1 MTTATEITATVT
13 TNCECESYDEETGTY
28 SPADTCFDI
37 CWEDACEWVGEVIQD
52 WLTARG
58 IEEGEFVKI
67 EANGLGWLRRSGYK
81 LCRAD
86 VIELTGAL
94 FIDGD
99 FTIEYKLSDDKL
111 TARRYSHD
119 EPTGSAVFEF
129 EPVEVCHYS
138 ECFEIDGLAL
148 DGYQNTACEF
158 HRELASV
165 N

>member
-13 TNCECESYDEETGTY
+13 TNCECENYDEETDTY
-28 SPADTCFDI
+28 SPADNCHGY
-37 CWEDACEWVGEVIQD
+37 CGEEMEEWTAELIEE
-52 WLTARG
+52 WLSARG
-58 IEEGEFVKI
+58 IEAGEFVKI

-81 LCRAD
+81 LAAAD
-86 VIELTGAL
+86 SLELTRAL
-94 FIDGD
+94 YIRGD
-99 FTIEYKLSDDKL
+99 FRLEFTLSGDKL

-138 ECFEIDGLAL
+138 ECFEIEGLAL
-148 DGYQNTACEF
+148 DRYQNTACEY
-158 HRELASV
+158 HREIASV